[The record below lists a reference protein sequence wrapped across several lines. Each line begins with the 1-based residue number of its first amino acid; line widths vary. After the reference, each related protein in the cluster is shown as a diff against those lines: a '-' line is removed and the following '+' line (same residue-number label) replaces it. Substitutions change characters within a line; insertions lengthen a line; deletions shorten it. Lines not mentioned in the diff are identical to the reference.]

1 MSTTTMYRLARSSG
15 AIFSRSISLVKARGI
30 SSGNFVVRTLTT
42 PEEIRDEVCERSAKQ
57 GWRPGALDH
66 ISYYA
71 ADKTGFFVG
80 ELDGNTIGCMSV
92 VKYTSSFAF
101 IGHYI
106 MDEPYK
112 DKGLGIRMWNA
123 ALASINDSYNIS
135 GDSVLEKVDMYS
147 KLGVKLHWY
156 QQYYDLV
163 AATAVRALKDF
174 KPPKPL
180 KVQSVSDELFPRI
193 LKYDK
198 NVNSFPRQGFLKE
211 WLFAPNCYASVALDN
226 RDNIVGYAVVRKML
240 REEEGWKIGP
250 CFADNSVIARSL
262 YSDLCEKVAD
272 ASPDAVIAACVP
284 CSDIFD
290 QEALKIVVELS
301 GRPKLMLARLYRY
314 GIHLGMSLKKIFALT
329 PPELG

>member
-1 MSTTTMYRLARSSG
+1 
-15 AIFSRSISLVKARGI
+15 
-30 SSGNFVVRTLTT
+30 
-42 PEEIRDEVCERSAKQ
+42 
-57 GWRPGALDH
+57 
-66 ISYYA
+66 
-71 ADKTGFFVG
+71 
-80 ELDGNTIGCMSV
+80 
-92 VKYTSSFAF
+92 
-101 IGHYI
+101 
-106 MDEPYK
+106 
-112 DKGLGIRMWNA
+112 
-123 ALASINDSYNIS
+123 
-135 GDSVLEKVDMYS
+135 MYS

-163 AATAVRALKDF
+163 AATAVRALKYF

-262 YSDLCEKVAD
+262 YGDLCEKVAD

-329 PPELG
+329 SPELG

>member
-1 MSTTTMYRLARSSG
+1 MYSLARCSG
-15 AIFSRSISLVKARGI
+15 ATLSRRIGLVKVRVM
-30 SSGNFVVRTLTT
+30 SSGNFIVRTLTT
-42 PEEIRDEVCERSAKQ
+42 PEEIRDEVCERSAEQ

-66 ISYYA
+66 VSYYA

-80 ELDGNTIGCMSV
+80 ELDGETIGCTSV

-101 IGHYI
+101 IGQYI
-106 MDEPYK
+106 VDEPYRG
-112 DKGLGIRMWNA
+112 KGFGIRMWNA

-135 GDSVLEKVDMYS
+135 GDSTLEKVDMYG

-180 KVQSVSDELFPRI
+180 RIQSAWNDLFPSI
-193 LKYDK
+193 LEYDK
-198 NVNSFPRQGFLKE
+198 NVISFPRQGFLKE

-262 YSDLCEKVAD
+262 YSDLCKKVAD
-272 ASPDAVIAACVP
+272 RSSDAVIAVYVP
-284 CSDIFD
+284 HSEIFD
-290 QEALKIVVELS
+290 QEALKIVEELS
-301 GRPKLMLARLYRY
+301 GKPKLMFARLYRY
-314 GIHLGMSLKKIFALT
+314 GIPPGMLLKKIFAVT
-329 PPELG
+329 TPELG